1 MIEVTAGFFL
11 REWSQSIASL
21 FYVLER
27 NDTQLFK
34 IIFKQLPT
42 GEDKLEDYA
51 FLINLIEQFSYPF
64 ECCQVNLFRFVKE
77 NNKSS
82 ATLLK
87 RSNNFSQQHCSISL
101 LLIIFKAQTNFLQDN
116 IHHIIEGIDS
126 LWQKYSDHL
135 RRQFFLYHSADHS
148 LAGPF
153 LSNQEQQRN

>member
-1 MIEVTAGFFL
+1 M

-42 GEDKLEDYA
+42 GEDKLEDFA

-77 NNKSS
+77 N
-82 ATLLK
+82 TPQIL
-87 RSNNFSQQHCSISL
+87 SL
-101 LLIIFKAQTNFLQDN
+101 LNKMRTIALNQPGYISGETLM
-116 IHHIIEGIDS
+116 
-126 LWQKYSDHL
+126 QKD
-135 RRQFFLYHSADHS
+135 F
-148 LAGPF
+148 P
-153 LSNQEQQRN
+153 EK